1 MNGKHDGSFKWME
14 VFQKINIDYMFP
26 SVLSL
31 SPHKTYNETGKILN
45 DRLGQCLEGR
55 NIRNEKGS
63 IGKESAVG

>member
-1 MNGKHDGSFKWME
+1 MFSSVPFYSSH
-14 VFQKINIDYMFP
+14 KI
-26 SVLSL
+26 
-31 SPHKTYNETGKILN
+31 YNETSKTLN